1 MASLAETLTACPLDP
16 AAVDQAMLELCELPG
31 DAARA
36 AIVEA
41 RRAVRFNGNLVVW
54 DYQQAILRLVKM
66 LLGLSPAVR
75 RVCVLNV
82 AAGAPR

>member
-1 MASLAETLTACPLDP
+1 MGSLAEALTTAPIDV

-54 DYQQAILRLVKM
+54 GYQQAVLRLAKS
-66 LLGLSPAVR
+66 LLDLPPPVR
-75 RVCVLNV
+75 QVCL
-82 AAGAPR
+82 AAHLPR